1 MTQIIRYKNE
11 SISKT
16 VLFPELSYQ
25 LMSIMFE
32 VHNQLGPGFTEEIYE
47 KAVVYELRCRGIA
60 YEEQKPILV
69 TYKGQPMGNY
79 RLDLVIDENIILELK
94 AVSSLNDQFKQQ
106 LLSYLKATDLRLG
119 LLINFGSVRVEHLRI
134 VN

>member
-1 MTQIIRYKNE
+1 MTQIISNKNKSSTE
-11 SISKT
+11 HI
-16 VLFPELSYQ
+16 LFPELSYQ

-32 VHNQLGPGFTEEIYE
+32 VHNQLGPGYTEDIYE
-47 KAVVYELRCRGIA
+47 KAVVYELKCRGIA

-69 TYKGQPMGNY
+69 TYKGQPMGYY
-79 RLDLVIDENIILELK
+79 RLDLVIDEKIILELK
-94 AVSSLNDQFKQQ
+94 AVSSLNDLFKQQ

-119 LLINFGSVRVEHLRI
+119 LLINFGSMRVEYLRI